1 MKNLTGLRCVTNF
14 FLNRNRVSCNLSTT
28 SIRNTSGD
36 KKEKLVILGTGWG
49 SYRVLRDI
57 KKNKSLLKRLS
68 VVVISPRNHFLF
80 TPLLASTTVGTLE
93 FRSIIEPVRN
103 TGFRDEHH
111 FHLSHAVGLDMQNKI
126 VHCRSALE
134 SGIQYD
140 VTYDRLVIGVG
151 ATANDFGIPGVKEH
165 VYFLRVGLC
174 STHFHG
180 TKIISYID
188 MSRQNSLLTAIVII
202 PHFSLF
208 FLFFFFFFFSFFF

>member
-1 MKNLTGLRCVTNF
+1 MKNLPEMKNLPGITNLTGF
-14 FLNRNRVSCNLSTT
+14 HYIRVSCGLSTT
-28 SIRNTSGD
+28 TSKPGD

-57 KKNKSLLKRLS
+57 KRNRSLLKRLS

-103 TGFRDEHH
+103 TGFRDEHD

-140 VTYDRLVIGVG
+140 VAYDRLIIGVG

-165 VYFLRVGLC
+165 AYFLRVGLC
-174 STHFHG
+174 MFNG
-180 TKIISYID
+180 TRKIYCID
-188 MSRQNSLLTAIVII
+188 VYPLPTLSLLLHIVE
-202 PHFSLF
+202 
-208 FLFFFFFFFSFFF
+208 